1 MTFNFKLL
9 IVKNILIIGGS
20 SGIGK
25 ALVEKLKNNYNI
37 ISTYKSNQQTDATN
51 VCYHEFDVKTD
62 SMSDIP
68 LPDVIHGL
76 VYCPGSIN
84 LKPFHRYSED
94 EIIEDIKLNVTGFL
108 KVLQEVRKSLL
119 KSEQAS
125 IVLFSSVAASLGFPF
140 HTQVSISKGAI
151 EALAKT
157 LAAELAPKVRVN
169 VVAPSIT
176 LTPLSEHLLNN
187 EKKIENSIARHPLK
201 KIGDVNDIVNM
212 VSFLIDDKSQWITGQ
227 TLKVDG
233 GISNLKI

>member
-1 MTFNFKLL
+1 
-9 IVKNILIIGGS
+9 
-20 SGIGK
+20 
-25 ALVEKLKNNYNI
+25 
-37 ISTYKSNQQTDATN
+37 
-51 VCYHEFDVKTD
+51 
-62 SMSDIP
+62 
-68 LPDVIHGL
+68 
-76 VYCPGSIN
+76 
-84 LKPFHRYSED
+84 
-94 EIIEDIKLNVTGFL
+94 
-108 KVLQEVRKSLL
+108 LQEVRKSLL

-187 EKKIENSIARHPLK
+187 EKKIENTIARHPLK
-201 KIGDVNDIVNM
+201 KIGDVNDIANM